1 MQRRTRETRKRIIDG
16 LVSVLVRDGLA
27 GVTHRSVAK
36 AAGVSLAATTR
47 HFKSKEDML
56 AEVTDRI
63 LGDYVSDFQK
73 LRGRIEA
80 DSAQG
85 IRSLHDV
92 LSCAVRTGLFRERDK
107 SLAWC
112 ELILQGGRSAEGRAR
127 TRLWYEEIDRSWLA
141 ISAALP
147 DKANRADTY
156 AAVDTAIGLLFLLHP
171 CGLAEEEFNLLIGHR
186 KSVPDLIGATLAT
199 SSEPIQGQVSD
210 GAERVLEAAIE
221 VLVRSG
227 PQAVTFRAVSEIAG
241 LSRSAPSYHFP
252 SVDQMLEAAQMALF
266 ERAKGR
272 YRSAFPA
279 REEQPTDGITLSDLS
294 SAIFFSEALQHAE
307 ENLAYLTVWI
317 RAAERKSLRRP
328 ILAAL
333 LDQQRA
339 WTVRLESV
347 EACGSNALAMEA
359 LFLGKLVRAMVAGPD
374 IREMALARGQFLRQ
388 MVVK

>member
-1 MQRRTRETRKRIIDG
+1 MQRRARETRKRIIDG
-16 LVSVLVRDGLA
+16 IVSVLVRDGLA
-27 GVTHRSVAK
+27 GVTHRSVAQS
-36 AAGVSLAATTR
+36 AEVSLAATTR
-47 HFKSKEDML
+47 HFASKEDML
-56 AEVTDRI
+56 AEATDRI
-63 LGDYVSDFQK
+63 LCDYVSDFQE

-92 LSCAVRTGLFRERDK
+92 LSCAVRTGLFRDREK

-112 ELILQGGRSAEGRAR
+112 ELILQGGRSASGRAR
-127 TRLWYEEIDRSWLA
+127 ARLWYEEIDRSWLA

-147 DKANRADTY
+147 EKPSRADIY

-171 CGLAEEEFNLLIGHR
+171 CGLAEEEFNLLIRRR
-186 KSVPDLIGATLAT
+186 KSVPDLICTT
-199 SSEPIQGQVSD
+199 PPPSSAPVQGKVSD
-210 GAERVLEAAIE
+210 GAERVLAAAVE
-221 VLVRSG
+221 VLIRWG
-227 PQAVTFRAVSEIAG
+227 PQAVTFRAVSDLAG

-279 REEQPTDGITLSDLS
+279 REEQPTDRFTLSDLS

-339 WTVRLESV
+339 WIVRLESV
-347 EACGSNALAMEA
+347 GACGSNALVMEA

-374 IREMALARGQFLRQ
+374 IQQMALAREQFLRQ
-388 MVVK
+388 MNAK